1 MTSVTRNPDPAPA
14 PLTVTRMWRN
24 AVERWPDRPFL
35 VDGEDVYT
43 YAQVAAQAEQVAS
56 GLDALGVRPGDRI
69 AIWMS
74 NMPEWVVAQC
84 ATSLLGAVL
93 VPANTRLRE
102 DDLAYLLDDC
112 AATVLITQEHSD
124 ELDYAGLVEK
134 ITAGDALP
142 ALRNVVVVGATED
155 RPAPFLRWEQ
165 LFATSRTWDR
175 PAEPALDDLAYILYT
190 SGTTASP
197 KGVMLS
203 HRNLNNSQNI
213 AEQMTDGEVV
223 LTEFPLFAITGCHN
237 VILAGLHVGATVVI
251 QRRFDPE
258 DAIALIERHR
268 ATSFAGLTQ
277 LLQALVDAPG
287 FSPERVR
294 TLQRANVFPRRP
306 EHLGLFRSVAV
317 DRAGTGYGLTE
328 TAGPVTKNTILA
340 EGDVMTHE
348 GWPHPGN
355 EIEIRGFDGRPA
367 TPGEEGEIVVRSPQ
381 VMLGYFGNEE
391 ATRAVLEPDGA
402 LRTGDVGRINPDGSL
417 TWIGR
422 AKDVFKCS
430 GFNVASME
438 VEAFLRTHPD
448 IVDAAV
454 IGVPDRYK
462 GEVGA
467 AFIEVRPG
475 AALEPAGVVA
485 YCQGRIA
492 SYKIPGHVRL
502 VEAFPKTASGK
513 IRKVELRA
521 AFHEDAGGETGDP
534 SRVAGGASS

>member
-1 MTSVTRNPDPAPA
+1 MTHSMTRSPEPAP
-14 PLTVTRMWRN
+14 PPVTLTTLWGH
-24 AVERWPDRPFL
+24 AAGRWPDRPFL
-35 VDGEDVYT
+35 IDGDDVRT
-43 YAQVAAQAEQVAS
+43 YRMVTEQAERVAA
-56 GLDALGVRPGDRI
+56 GLSALGVRPGDRI
-69 AIWMS
+69 ALWMS

-84 ATSLLGAVL
+84 AASLLGAVL

-112 AATVLITQEHSD
+112 AATVLITQDCSD
-124 ELDYAGLVEK
+124 ELDYVGLVEK
-134 ITAGDALP
+134 ITAGGALP
-142 ALRNVVVVGATED
+142 ALRTVVVVGASED
-155 RPAPFLRWEQ
+155 RPEPFLRWEK
-165 LFATSRTWDR
+165 LLGAGSAWER
-175 PAEPALDDLAYILYT
+175 PAEPELDDLAYILYT

-203 HRNLNNSQNI
+203 HRNLNNAQNI

-237 VILAGLHVGATVVI
+237 VILAGLHVGATVVL
-251 QRRFDPE
+251 QRRFDAE
-258 DAIALIERHR
+258 EALGLIEQHR
-268 ATSFAGLTQ
+268 VTSFAGLTQ

-287 FSPERVR
+287 FAPERVR

-306 EHLGLFRSVAV
+306 EHLGLFRTVAV
-317 DRAGTGYGLTE
+317 ERAGTGYGLTE
-328 TAGPVTKNTILA
+328 TSGPVTKNTLL
-340 EGDVMTHE
+340 EDGDVMTHE

-355 EIEIRGFDGRPA
+355 EIEIRGLDGGPVA
-367 TPGEEGEIVVRSPQ
+367 PGEEGEVVVRSPQ
-381 VMLGYFGNEE
+381 VMLGYFGNEK
-391 ATRAVLEPDGA
+391 ATRAVLEADGA
-402 LRTGDVGRINPDGSL
+402 LRTGDIGRINPDGSL

-454 IGVPDRYK
+454 VGVPDRYK

-467 AFIEVRPG
+467 AFVELRPG
-475 AALEPAGVVA
+475 AALDADDLIA

-492 SYKIPGHVRL
+492 SYKVPGHVQV
-502 VEAFPKTASGK
+502 VEVFPKTASGK
-513 IRKVELRA
+513 IRKVELRR
-521 AFHEDAGGETGDP
+521 AFRAGGDEGRKP
-534 SRVAGGASS
+534 EPGSEA